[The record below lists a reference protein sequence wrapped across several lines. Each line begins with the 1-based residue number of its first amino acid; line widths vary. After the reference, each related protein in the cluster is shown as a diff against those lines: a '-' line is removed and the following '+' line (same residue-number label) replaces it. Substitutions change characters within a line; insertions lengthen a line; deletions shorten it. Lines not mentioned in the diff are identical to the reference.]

1 MCLLREDPFKAIGK
15 QDIFNRDTE
24 FRKIKIW
31 TFFFFKCLK
40 SWISRSSTNSVL
52 LSARTID
59 FIQK

>member
-31 TFFFFKCLK
+31 TFFFLQMSEKL
-40 SWISRSSTNSVL
+40 
-52 LSARTID
+52 D
-59 FIQK
+59 FQIQY